1 MCPGFGTFSGA
12 SSIPIVVLNY
22 ATEEGETK
30 FDLGELSTLVLSL
43 LVTRREGFIVHELMP
58 IESQV
63 LIVTRSKTEQQ
74 G

>member
-12 SSIPIVVLNY
+12 SSIPIVALNY
-22 ATEEGETK
+22 YAVEEGETK

-63 LIVTRSKTEQQ
+63 LIVTRSTTRV
-74 G
+74 